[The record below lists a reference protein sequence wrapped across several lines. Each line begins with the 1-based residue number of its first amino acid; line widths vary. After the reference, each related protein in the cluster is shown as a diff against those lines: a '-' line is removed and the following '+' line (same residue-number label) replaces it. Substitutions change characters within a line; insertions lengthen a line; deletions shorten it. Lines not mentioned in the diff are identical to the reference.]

1 MSRVACLAC
10 RHEID
15 SAAKICPYCGSDPT
29 TGQKVVDTNALL
41 QEIFRPRHVSASESV
56 LEYARHRQGVVIAI
70 SGVLLFLILAA
81 LHQYVTM
88 RNERLV
94 SATSAVPLTEIAD
107 LSNQPE
113 ETKPLPMPE
122 LNFQY
127 AGNPQA
133 MRTFI
138 VEPGA
143 VAPPQ
148 PQPAAPP
155 QPQ

>member
-1 MSRVACLAC
+1 MSRVTCLAC

-29 TGQKVVDTNALL
+29 TGQKIVDTNALL
-41 QEIFRPRHVSASESV
+41 QEMFRPRHISASESV

-70 SGVLLFLILAA
+70 SAVLLFLILAA

-88 RNERLV
+88 RNERFV

-107 LSNQPE
+107 LSSQPE

-122 LNFQY
+122 LDFQY

-143 VAPPQ
+143 VAPAPVVGPQQ
-148 PQPAAPP
+148 PQ
-155 QPQ
+155 

>member
-1 MSRVACLAC
+1 MSKIVCLGC

-15 SAAKICPYCGSDPT
+15 SAAKVCPYCGSDPR
-29 TGQKVVDTNALL
+29 TGQKLVDTNALL
-41 QEIFRPRHVSASESV
+41 QEIFRPRRISASESV
-56 LEYARHRQGVVIAI
+56 LEYARHRQGLVIAI
-70 SGVLLFLILAA
+70 SGALLFLLLAA

-88 RNERLV
+88 RNEALV

-113 ETKPLPMPE
+113 ETKPMPMPQLE
-122 LNFQY
+122 FQY

-148 PQPAAPP
+148 VVAPLP